1 MSQRGRSVK
10 LLFFDAARAARK
22 EEGRHFSP
30 RKNVNIFEA
39 YRTGPGAQPNE
50 KDKMKTRKQLFN
62 ARADAL
68 RKPRRAYDNYVMLR
82 YAARSDRATVQ
93 EVAHALAVSDRENA
107 KLIAIE
113 HEYGVR
119 GGYWR

>member
-1 MSQRGRSVK
+1 
-10 LLFFDAARAARK
+10 
-22 EEGRHFSP
+22 
-30 RKNVNIFEA
+30 
-39 YRTGPGAQPNE
+39 
-50 KDKMKTRKQLFN
+50 MKTRKQLFN

-68 RKPRRAYDNYVMLR
+68 RKARRAYDNYVMLR

-93 EVAHALAVSDRENA
+93 EVAHALDVSDRENA

-119 GGYWR
+119 WRLLEVKTRDTEGY